1 MYRNLFRSLLLVA
14 ACVLVVGCSGNKGE
28 VSVSGHLT
36 RGGKPCE
43 GVAVNFVPD
52 DMMSQAYIGGT
63 RADGG
68 FDMVSMKGTKG
79 VLPGVYSVQIAIP
92 LDAPGGALVNQKMQ
106 GRESV
111 WRVTVTDKGFTDL
124 QLDMDKEKLE

>member
-1 MYRNLFRSLLLVA
+1 MYRNLLCSSLLVA
-14 ACVLVVGCSGNKGE
+14 ACLLVVGCSGNKGE
-28 VSVSGHLT
+28 VPVSGHLT

-79 VLPGVYSVQIAIP
+79 VLPGAYSVQISIP
-92 LDAPGGALVNQKMQ
+92 LDAVGGSLVNSKMQ
-106 GRESV
+106 GRESC
-111 WRVTVTDKGFTDL
+111 WRISVTDKGFTDL